1 MRAKFSMVLMAVTL
15 LFSSGSAQEGEAS
28 PGQTAASITV
38 TTNIDSAR
46 LFIDSTF
53 AGYTPTTVDTLSPGT
68 YALRLVHPE
77 VTSWLTSN
85 VTDTVTLSPGEARSL
100 RYTLR
105 EWYYLNS
112 IPSGA
117 DIYINDSLAGATPM
131 VLNASLFAPGASVS
145 LAKEGYDPAAAGSTQ
160 FQRGSLILPLTRR
173 AGMEPVNG
181 SNIMQQMPA
190 SGNSL
195 RLRVAGYSTL
205 FFGAMTAYMKIRA
218 DKANEQFFR
227 TQNPAYLSRRDRLDS
242 QAIAA
247 ILITQICLGLF
258 VYFLLSE

>member
-1 MRAKFSMVLMAVTL
+1 MRAKFCMVMMAVTL
-15 LFSSGSAQEGEAS
+15 LCSPGSAQEGETS

-68 YALRLVHPE
+68 YTLRLVHPE

-85 VTDTVTLSPGEARSL
+85 VTDTVTLSPGEARNL
-100 RYTLR
+100 RYTLQ

-131 VLNASLFAPGASVS
+131 VLNALLLTPGASVS
-145 LAKEGYDPAAAGSTQ
+145 LTKEGYDPAVAGPTE
-160 FQRGSLILPLTRR
+160 FQRGSLILPLTRI
-173 AGMEPVNG
+173 AGTEPLNG
-181 SNIMQQMPA
+181 SIIMQQMPVSSNA
-190 SGNSL
+190 L
-195 RLRVAGYSTL
+195 RLHVAGYSTL
-205 FFGAMTAYMKIRA
+205 LFGAMTAYLRIRA

-247 ILITQICLGLF
+247 ILITQISLGLF
-258 VYFLLSE
+258 IYFLLSE